1 MIDLRTLGAS
11 ELEEHLG
18 SGTRPIAIQAKRLAL
33 VTYLALAGRG
43 RYRRRDSVVALFW
56 PELDEDHARSALRQG
71 LSYLRRT
78 LGPSVLVTR
87 GDEEIALAPDA
98 LRCDTVLFDEAVGAR
113 RHEAAMALY
122 HGDFLDGLFV
132 SDASPEIG
140 QWIDAE
146 RARLRQSAATCA
158 WSLSESS
165 RERGDSAGA
174 AAWGRRAASL
184 APDDEARLR
193 WLIAMHDSIGDRAG
207 AVEAYDRFARRLA
220 AEYAAQ
226 PSAETQALMAAVRS
240 RSIPSPRAPSVR
252 LLESPPW
259 TDTPRPNG
267 PASPASSGHSIP
279 PRVPQTAQRAAL
291 AAALVLAGLLAYAAS
306 RPHDRRSEH
315 TLVVLPVK
323 DLAPDTGPPY
333 LTDVLT
339 EQLVTDLAR
348 WPELRVIRRRMSGPL
363 QESQWPVVDSTRA
376 RHIGAVLTSAV
387 ARAGDSV
394 RLTVRLTRDGD
405 GRTTWSSSARGAR
418 RDLLLL
424 TQRVADSVATHAL
437 GVEHLMARPT
447 IGLATGVDPAA
458 LDLYIRG
465 RYAWNKRGAGLWPSI
480 QLFTAALDRDP
491 TFALAYSGLGDAYVQ
506 LGYASLL
513 RPSDA
518 FPKARAAAMQALALD
533 PTLAEPHATLGFV
546 KFYYEWDW
554 LGAEAEF
561 SRALALNPSYASGH
575 EWYGLFLAAMGRFD
589 EALEH
594 EHRAQALDPLSPAI
608 AGTTAWVLYY
618 AGRNEEAE
626 RELRLVLRADSTFA
640 LGRLYLGRV
649 HQARGRLDSALAEYR
664 VGGPLREWVPTLAA
678 VGAVYGLQGRRRE
691 ALGTLA
697 HLDSLSR
704 VEYVTAYAV
713 ALVYASLGQR
723 DSAFAWL
730 DRGMTERTH
739 WMVWLRRDPR
749 WAPIRSDLRFTSLVR
764 RMKLPR

>member
-1 MIDLRTLGAS
+1 
-11 ELEEHLG
+11 
-18 SGTRPIAIQAKRLAL
+18 
-33 VTYLALAGRG
+33 
-43 RYRRRDSVVALFW
+43 
-56 PELDEDHARSALRQG
+56 
-71 LSYLRRT
+71 
-78 LGPSVLVTR
+78 
-87 GDEEIALAPDA
+87 
-98 LRCDTVLFDEAVGAR
+98 
-113 RHEAAMALY
+113 
-122 HGDFLDGLFV
+122 
-132 SDASPEIG
+132 
-140 QWIDAE
+140 
-146 RARLRQSAATCA
+146 
-158 WSLSESS
+158 
-165 RERGDSAGA
+165 
-174 AAWGRRAASL
+174 
-184 APDDEARLR
+184 
-193 WLIAMHDSIGDRAG
+193 
-207 AVEAYDRFARRLA
+207 
-220 AEYAAQ
+220 
-226 PSAETQALMAAVRS
+226 
-240 RSIPSPRAPSVR
+240 
-252 LLESPPW
+252 
-259 TDTPRPNG
+259 
-267 PASPASSGHSIP
+267 
-279 PRVPQTAQRAAL
+279 
-291 AAALVLAGLLAYAAS
+291 
-306 RPHDRRSEH
+306 
-315 TLVVLPVK
+315 
-323 DLAPDTGPPY
+323 
-333 LTDVLT
+333 
-339 EQLVTDLAR
+339 
-348 WPELRVIRRRMSGPL
+348 
-363 QESQWPVVDSTRA
+363 VDSTHA
-376 RHIGAVLTSAV
+376 LDTGAVLTSTV

-394 RLTVRLTRDGD
+394 RLTVRLTRNGD
-405 GRTTWSSSARGAR
+405 GRTTWISSALGAR

-424 TQRVADSVATHAL
+424 TRRVADSVATHAL
-437 GVEHLMARPT
+437 GVGHPMARPT
-447 IGLATGVDPAA
+447 SGLASAVDPAA

-480 QLFTAALDRDP
+480 QLFTAALDHDP

-533 PTLAEPHATLGFV
+533 STLAEPHATLGFV

-554 LGAEAEF
+554 PGAEAEF
-561 SRALALNPSYASGH
+561 RHALALNPSYASGH

-618 AGRNEEAE
+618 AGRDEEAE

-664 VGGPLREWVPTLAA
+664 VAGPLREWVPTLAA

-697 HLDSLSR
+697 HLDSLSK

-749 WAPIRSDLRFTSLVR
+749 WAPIRSDPRFTSLVR